1 MPSRSKRKSKR
12 KHDSAKL
19 APTLFGRVSG
29 YCLAAS
35 AAGVAVIAC
44 SSPVEAA
51 PVCTTTTISFLDTMS
66 YALNPAS
73 QKVAPFNV
81 VQTYNN
87 VSSHSHSVELRGFFT
102 PNTPSANTV
111 LNANG
116 FPADLPAGA
125 VIGPNAHFGK
135 GNSYGEFFQFQ
146 YFQGVTGPFASGQPG
161 YAGFEFSQAGQT
173 HYGWIRMRVV
183 QKQRYY
189 PFLLVSEYGYE
200 SAANTALAAGNCGT
214 SASSNESSSP
224 SESILATKENRAITP
239 TLGALALG
247 SQYPPLWRTP
257 LRHPRPRTT
266 TLAIPT
272 SLGVLALG
280 SEGVRL
286 WRKETEKSAD

>member
-1 MPSRSKRKSKR
+1 MPSRTKRKSKR
-12 KHDSAKL
+12 NHDAAEL
-19 APTLFGRVSG
+19 AQTLFGHISG

-51 PVCTTTTISFLDTMS
+51 PVCTTTTISFSDTMS

-87 VSSHSHSVELRGFFT
+87 VSSMSHYVELRGFFS

-125 VIGPNAHFGK
+125 LIGPNANFGK
-135 GNSYGEFFQFQ
+135 GNSYGQFFQFQ

-189 PFLLVSEYGYE
+189 PFLLISEYGYE
-200 SAANTALAAGNCGT
+200 TSPNTAIAAGNCGAA
-214 SASSNESSSP
+214 ASSSESSSP
-224 SESILATKENRAITP
+224 SGAILAMKEKGAP

-247 SQYPPLWRTP
+247 SQGVLLWR
-257 LRHPRPRTT
+257 
-266 TLAIPT
+266 
-272 SLGVLALG
+272 
-280 SEGVRL
+280 EE
-286 WRKETEKSAD
+286 KELDRFSAPDSTRRSK

>member
-1 MPSRSKRKSKR
+1 MPSGTKRKSKR
-12 KHDSAKL
+12 NHDAAEL
-19 APTLFGRVSG
+19 APLFGQISG

-35 AAGVAVIAC
+35 AAGVTVLAC
-44 SSPVEAA
+44 SSPVDAA
-51 PVCTTTTISFLDTMS
+51 PVCTTTTISFRDTMS
-66 YALNPAS
+66 YPLNPAS

-87 VSSHSHSVELRGFFT
+87 VSSLSHYVGLRGFFT
-102 PNTPSANTV
+102 PNIPSANTV
-111 LNANG
+111 LDANG

-125 VIGPNAHFGK
+125 VIGPDANFGK

-200 SAANTALAAGNCGT
+200 STPNTAIAAGSCAT
-214 SASSNESSSP
+214 SASSIEPGPEPQPQAARSAEKNKS
-224 SESILATKENRAITP
+224 
-239 TLGALALG
+239 GAA
-247 SQYPPLWRTP
+247 P
-257 LRHPRPRTT
+257 
-266 TLAIPT
+266 
-272 SLGVLALG
+272 SLGLLALG
-280 SEGVRL
+280 SEGLPL
-286 WRKETEKSAD
+286 WRRETLPNTLPTSKSYAGDLP